1 MGIFGKGKSKQSK
14 FDFYIHVHTLS
25 PWPAQYSKLV
35 LEWQRGGSR
44 KGWTKPI
51 GPTVG
56 QPGRMWATYEIEQ
69 DFHVPCT
76 LYQVSIPCTAKWEI
90 PIRIMLLLGGYK
102 CSTYIGCGLNKT
114 AAQKA

>member
-1 MGIFGKGKSKQSK
+1 MGIFSKGKSKQSK

-44 KGWTKPI
+44 KGWTKPV

-56 QPGRMWATYEIEQ
+56 QPGRMWATYDIEQ
-69 DFHVPCT
+69 DFAVPCT
-76 LYQVSIPCTAKWEI
+76 LYQVIVGSTIGPKSFSKHNV
-90 PIRIMLLLGGYK
+90 LL
-102 CSTYIGCGLNKT
+102 
-114 AAQKA
+114 